1 MTLTLGTHNL
11 RYTPSDW
18 PSLVF
23 LPLSKLTITPHDRN
37 ALRRVIK
44 PDHHWYPS
52 TEH

>member
-23 LPLSKLTITPHDRN
+23 LPLSKLTITPH
-37 ALRRVIK
+37 A
-44 PDHHWYPS
+44 YTGQECS
-52 TEH
+52 TTGD